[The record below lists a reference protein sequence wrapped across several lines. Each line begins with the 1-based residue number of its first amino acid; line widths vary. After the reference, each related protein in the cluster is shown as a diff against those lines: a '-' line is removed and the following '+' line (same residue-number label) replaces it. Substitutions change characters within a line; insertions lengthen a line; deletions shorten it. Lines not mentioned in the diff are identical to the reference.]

1 MDNLQII
8 KATADDFSEILKIK
22 AQAHEKYVESRPDL
36 YKNSMILYTQEFI
49 RPFFE
54 NENKY
59 ILIAKLDNDI
69 AGYMFAE
76 IVNVDK
82 PMMVNRKYMYIHD
95 LAVLDTFRRHGI
107 ASGLLTYAENLAAV
121 FGVDKM
127 ELAVHVFS
135 EHAITLYE
143 KLGFTQRAI
152 RMEKTIKKEMRSMKK
167 LSIYEEALCC
177 PTGICGV
184 SFDSELLRISTVIN
198 ILKKKGIEVERYNL
212 SNSPMEF
219 VTNQT
224 VNKLINEKGVD
235 ELPYT
240 LLDDT
245 VAVTGRYPTNQEIAD
260 LLDISVDLLNE
271 EQKMDNLKS
280 LI

>member
-8 KATADDFSEILKIK
+8 RANKDDLSQILKIK
-22 AQAHEKYVESRPDL
+22 AQSHEKYVECRPDL
-36 YKNSMILYTQEFI
+36 YKSSMILYTQEFI
-49 RPFFE
+49 LPFFE

-76 IVNVDK
+76 IVRVEM
-82 PMMVNRKYMYIHD
+82 PMMVFRKYMYIHD

-107 ASGLLTYAENLAAV
+107 ASRLFSYAEKIAAT
-121 FGVDKM
+121 FGAEKI
-127 ELAVHVFS
+127 ELAVHLFS

-143 KLGFTQRAI
+143 KIGFTPRAI
-152 RMEKTIKKEMRSMKK
+152 RMEKTIKKEMYNMKK
-167 LSIYEEALCC
+167 ISIYEEALCC
-177 PTGICGV
+177 PTGLCGV
-184 SFDSELLRISTVIN
+184 SIDSELLRISTVIN
-198 ILKKKGIEVERYNL
+198 TLKKKGIEVDRFNL

-219 VTNQT
+219 VTNPI

-240 LLDDT
+240 LVDDA
-245 VAVTGRYPTNQEIAD
+245 VVVTGRYPTNQEIAGF
-260 LLDISVDLLNE
+260 LDISVEDLNE
-271 EQKMDNLKS
+271 EQKMNNLKS